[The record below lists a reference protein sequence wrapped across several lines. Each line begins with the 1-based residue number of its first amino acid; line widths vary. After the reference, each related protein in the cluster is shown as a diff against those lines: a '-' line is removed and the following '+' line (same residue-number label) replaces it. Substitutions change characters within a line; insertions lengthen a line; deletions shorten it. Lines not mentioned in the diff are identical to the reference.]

1 MKAISKEDSHIN
13 GLISAAIQPLKD
25 DIDRLKQQERLFI
38 KTFKSLNEGQQLMLN
53 AFSGRKL

>member
-1 MKAISKEDSHIN
+1 MIEISKEDKHIN

-38 KTFKSLNEGQQLMLN
+38 KTFKSLNEGQQLLLN